1 MVYKPTASETNV
13 AKKDP
18 HGLKYQPI
26 PSEKPIIKTGMHILE
41 AFELN
46 PKGGNF

>member
-1 MVYKPTASETNV
+1 MVYKPTQSEANV

-26 PSEKPIIKTGMHILE
+26 PSENRNSKATVINALDS
-41 AFELN
+41 F
-46 PKGGNF
+46 